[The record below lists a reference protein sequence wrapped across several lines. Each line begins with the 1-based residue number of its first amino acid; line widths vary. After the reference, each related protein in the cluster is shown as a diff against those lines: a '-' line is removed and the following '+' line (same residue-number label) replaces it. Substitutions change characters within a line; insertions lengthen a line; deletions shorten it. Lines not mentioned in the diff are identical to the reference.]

1 MRSSTQVEINVVCIF
16 QQIFKICNLAARI
29 IKSLQAYGQ
38 RQDSTQV
45 EIKLYF
51 DSNKTFMKYIISSEN
66 FERLDMVYDSL
77 VLCCEFSND
86 FEGELVLPSDI
97 KEYE

>member
-1 MRSSTQVEINVVCIF
+1 MNRIVATFRQNKKWDNQKKFKILRFSTQVEINVVCIF

-29 IKSLQAYGQ
+29 IKSLQTFSQ

-51 DSNKTFMKYIISSEN
+51 NYII
-66 FERLDMVYDSL
+66 
-77 VLCCEFSND
+77 
-86 FEGELVLPSDI
+86 
-97 KEYE
+97 